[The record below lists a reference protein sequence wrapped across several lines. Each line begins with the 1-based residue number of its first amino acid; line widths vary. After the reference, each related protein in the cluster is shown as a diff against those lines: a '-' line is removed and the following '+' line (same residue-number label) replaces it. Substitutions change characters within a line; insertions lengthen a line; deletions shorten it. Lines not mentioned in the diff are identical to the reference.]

1 MKMDMDMDM
10 DVDIDMTER
19 RSTLLAT
26 IPENGEMQ
34 ILRRSYRLGTALQPC
49 DSGKNFHTSV

>member
-1 MKMDMDMDM
+1 MDMDMDM

-34 ILRRSYRLGTALQPC
+34 ILRRSYRLGTALQTLC
-49 DSGKNFHTSV
+49 